1 MKIKPYTW
9 KLAAAYFLCGMIVFL
24 IMPEFLSWFSVAGIL
39 FPTFSTAVFT
49 VGPSGWLVVMLI
61 IGALVILKDFRFRA
75 RFLNPVFTAILA
87 LLMSSIIFA
96 VAVVWYALEFSPTL
110 SD

>member
-1 MKIKPYTW
+1 VSLSPENFEGWNKARRQISHSPPLRRPQDTTPLSKTLVSGQ
-9 KLAAAYFLCGMIVFL
+9 KL
-24 IMPEFLSWFSVAGIL
+24 
-39 FPTFSTAVFT
+39 FT